1 MDDPTETVP
10 LFGEDPG
17 PRDSRAE
24 ALDCGAAVG
33 RYVILDRIGSGGM
46 GVVYAAYDPELDR
59 RVALKLLRPDRFTH
73 EAGRSR
79 LLREAQALARLT
91 HPNVVAVHDAGT
103 FGDRV
108 FVAMELVEG
117 ETLRQWLEAGTR
129 SWREA
134 LDHLLPA
141 GRGLAAAHAAG
152 LVHRDFK
159 PENVLLGRDGRV
171 RVVDF
176 GLAKALADAAEMPP
190 EDAAE
195 TGSGGEPLSPLTE
208 WGVVLGT
215 PAYMAP
221 EQLRG
226 IAADARS
233 DQFSFCVALY
243 EALYGQRPFAGQGP
257 REIAE
262 AVLRGEPREAP
273 AGSRVPGWLREV
285 VYRGLKADPRERYP
299 SMDDLLQDL
308 ERDPSAV
315 RRRWL
320 LAAAIVLVAGAVFGT
335 LGYVQARRSQLCG
348 GAGERLAAVWS
359 AERKQAVH
367 EAFRA
372 TRLPFAENAWGVVE
386 RGLDGYLRDWASMR
400 REACEATRVRVEQSE
415 DLLDRRMF
423 CLDQRLD
430 EVGALAATLV
440 RADAQV
446 VEKAAQAVGGL
457 EPLSRCADRHALK
470 ARVPPPADPRLRA
483 RVVAL
488 QRDLARAG
496 ALRAEGKYAEALAIA
511 QGVQRQAADLPYLP
525 LRGQALYQ
533 LGDLQ
538 ERTGEF
544 APAEKTLRAA
554 VAAGEAAADDE
565 VKVRAAIALLFV
577 VGNDL
582 ARFDH
587 GHEWG
592 QLAAATVQRLG
603 GSGELRAELAN
614 QLGVVYEAEGKYA
627 ESVRSYQE
635 ALDLRRRIAGDRDP
649 TLAAWTSN
657 SGVPLYRLGRYAEA
671 RERFSQALKVEE
683 AVLGPQHPEVSGTLN
698 RIGNTLYA
706 QGRYPEAEPYLRRA
720 LKIREAVFGPNHRL
734 VADSLSNVANLLDDT
749 GRPEAAL
756 PYALRSLAARRRV
769 FGENHPDVAASLE
782 NTGILYTHLRRWDD
796 SVSYLKQALEVR
808 LKAEGPDHPRVAQTL
823 HNLGDTFD
831 KQERFAEAL
840 VYFQRA
846 LAIEEKTLGR
856 DHPDVAADL
865 TTIADIERRQG
876 RAREALP
883 SLERALK
890 IVEAQ
895 ELQPGITA
903 RTHFV
908 LAQTLWEGGGDRER
922 AFRLAVKARDELRPI
937 ADAEA
942 DLLAEVVAWI
952 ADHAA
957 PARRPLD

>member
-10 LFGEDPG
+10 LFGEAPG
-17 PRDSRAE
+17 PRDPRAE
-24 ALDCGAAVG
+24 ALERGASVG
-33 RYVILDRIGSGGM
+33 RYVILDRIGAGGM

-59 RVALKLLRPDRFTH
+59 RVALKLLRTDRFAAPGH
-73 EAGRSR
+73 LR
-79 LLREAQALARLT
+79 LLREAKALARLT

-103 FGDRV
+103 FGDQV

-117 ETLRQWLEAGTR
+117 ETLRQWLEEGAR
-129 SWREA
+129 SWREV
-134 LDHLLPA
+134 LDRLLAA

-176 GLAKALADAAEMPP
+176 GLAKALADAAEEPLAL
-190 EDAAE
+190 D
-195 TGSGGEPLSPLTE
+195 SGGEPASPLTE
-208 WGVVLGT
+208 WGAVLGT

-221 EQLRG
+221 EQIRG

-243 EALYGQRPFAGQGP
+243 EALYGERPFAGKGP

-262 AVLRGEPREAP
+262 SVARGVPREAP
-273 AGSRVPGWLREV
+273 AGTKVPGWLRAV
-285 VYRGLKADPRERYP
+285 VLRGLKADPEERYP
-299 SMDDLLQDL
+299 GMDDLLRDL

-320 LAAAIVLVAGAVFGT
+320 LAAAIVLLAGAVFGT
-335 LGYVQARRSQLCG
+335 LGYVQARRGQLCG
-348 GAGERLAAVWS
+348 GAEERLAAVWN
-359 AERKQAVH
+359 AERKQAIH
-367 EAFRA
+367 QAFRA
-372 TRLPFAENAWGVVE
+372 TRLPFAENAWAVVE
-386 RGLDGYLRDWASMR
+386 SGLDGYTRSWISMR
-400 REACEATRVRVEQSE
+400 REACEATRVRGEQSE

-430 EVGALAATLV
+430 EVGALAATLAQ
-440 RADAQV
+440 ADAQAI
-446 VEKAAQAVGGL
+446 EKAPQAVGSL
-457 EPLSRCADRHALK
+457 EPLSRCADRQALR
-470 ARVPPPADPRLRA
+470 ARVPPPADPRLRT

-488 QRDLARAG
+488 QRDLARAK

-511 QGVQRQAADLPYLP
+511 QTVHRQAAALPYLP
-525 LRGQALYQ
+525 LRGEALYQ

-544 APAEKTLRAA
+544 ALAEKTLRDA

-565 VKVRAAIALLFV
+565 VKARAAIALLFV

-582 ARFDH
+582 ARFGH

-614 QLGVVYEAEGKYA
+614 QLGVVYEAEGKYP

-635 ALDLRRRIAGDRDP
+635 AIDLRRRIAGDRDP

-671 RERFSQALKVEE
+671 QERFLQALKVEE
-683 AVLGPQHPEVSGTLN
+683 AVLGPQHPELSGTLN
-698 RIGNTLYA
+698 RLGSVLYA
-706 QGRYPEAEPYLRRA
+706 QGRYKEVGPYYLRA
-720 LKIREAVFGPNHRL
+720 LKIREASLGPTHRL
-734 VADSLSNVANLLDDT
+734 VADSLSNLANFLDDT
-749 GRPEAAL
+749 GSPEAAL
-756 PYALRSLAARRRV
+756 PYALRALAIRRQV
-769 FGENHPDVAASLE
+769 FGAVHPDVAASLE
-782 NTGILYTHLRRWDD
+782 NTGIAYTHLRRWEE
-796 SVSYLKQALEVR
+796 SVSHLQQALEVR
-808 LKAEGPDHPRVAQTL
+808 LKTMGPDHPKTAQTL

-831 KQERFAEAL
+831 KQERYPEAL
-840 VYFQRA
+840 SCFQRA

-856 DHPDVAADL
+856 DHPAVAADL
-865 TTIADIERRQG
+865 TTIADIERRRG

-895 ELQPGITA
+895 ELEPGFTA

-908 LAQTLWEGGGDRER
+908 LAQTLWDAGGDRGR
-922 AFRLAVKARDELRPI
+922 ALRLASKARDELRPV

-942 DLLAEVVAWI
+942 DLLAEVKAWI
-952 ADHAA
+952 ADRAA
-957 PARRPLD
+957 PARRRLG